1 MLNEQL
7 AVREFMESFNQ
18 KTREFYAPPLDGE
31 RILRA
36 RLIMEEAMETA
47 QALLSGTG
55 VNKLFWQGQSIT
67 FAPAGGEPRR
77 PEKEDLHHVIDGLCD
92 LLYVTLGSFTTFG
105 ISAEP
110 CFAEC
115 HRKNLSKFWTR
126 AQKEKAIDEKKG
138 LRFTQSQYDADRFIA
153 QDPGGKVIKPP
164 TFIRPRYYFEA

>member
-92 LLYVTLGSFTTFG
+92 LLRHPRFLYNLRHFCGTLLRRVPSEESVQ
-105 ISAEP
+105 ILDQSAE
-110 CFAEC
+110 
-115 HRKNLSKFWTR
+115 RKSH
-126 AQKEKAIDEKKG
+126 
-138 LRFTQSQYDADRFIA
+138 
-153 QDPGGKVIKPP
+153 
-164 TFIRPRYYFEA
+164 